1 MAAPHVLTP
10 KDILPIEEYAQLRGA
25 KRREMIALKRCRR
38 TDVGPYAT
46 FYFES
51 FATMWYQVHEMLFVE
66 KGGEEQLPDE
76 LAAYNPLIPNGKELI
91 ATLMLE
97 IDEPVRRARVLGQL
111 GGVEHMISIKVG
123 AHEIAAIPE
132 GDVERTNESGKASSV
147 HFLHFPFEREQIA
160 AFKDPANEVIL
171 VVSHP
176 AYQHMAV
183 IPRDTRAALA
193 EDFDT

>member
-10 KDILPIEEYAQLRGA
+10 EDILPIEEYAQLRSA
-25 KRREMIALKRCRR
+25 KRREMIALKRHRR
-38 TDVGPYAT
+38 MDVGPYAT

-76 LAAYNPLIPNGKELI
+76 LGAYNPLIPNGKELV

-97 IDEPVRRARVLGQL
+97 IDEPLRRARVLGQL
-111 GGVEHMISIKVG
+111 GGVEHMIAIKVG
-123 AHEIAAIPE
+123 PHEIAGVPE
-132 GDVERTNESGKASSV
+132 GDVERTNEAGKASSV
-147 HFLHFPFEREQIA
+147 HFLHFPFEREHIA
-160 AFKDPANEVIL
+160 AFNDPANEVVL

-176 AYQHMAV
+176 GYQHMAV
-183 IPRDTRAALA
+183 VPPGTRAVLA
-193 EDFDT
+193 EDFG